1 MVDLYLVG
9 FSFAAKVLMT
19 KLLTNETV
27 TTFPEFCVWLY
38 ANYFFFSGM
47 KEGILTKES
56 NVWYTIFVMLH
67 HCCVFYKPENLK
79 MWFFISPKLQIL
91 EAWLFQDRK
100 TIVLEK
106 NWRQNCLG
114 QLWWLFVQISI
125 SGTSLTIA
133 FFDFCLEL
141 YFLYIYEFKI
151 IYNVLKC
158 FI

>member
-27 TTFPEFCVWLY
+27 ATFPEFCVWLY
-38 ANYFFFSGM
+38 ANYFSFRGWRRGYWQKRAMCDTPS
-47 KEGILTKES
+47 L
-56 NVWYTIFVMLH
+56 LH

>member
-1 MVDLYLVG
+1 MVSPLPRRFWWQNCWPMKLWQPFQSFVFDYMPII
-9 FSFAAKVLMT
+9 FSFRGWRRGYWQKRAMCDTPSL
-19 KLLTNETV
+19 
-27 TTFPEFCVWLY
+27 
-38 ANYFFFSGM
+38 
-47 KEGILTKES
+47 
-56 NVWYTIFVMLH
+56 LH

-79 MWFFISPKLQIL
+79 MWFFISPKLEIL